1 MRICFTAD
9 EANGLESVVSY
20 HFGHCPYY
28 VIVDIDGNVVKNVES
43 IPNPMAEEHNAGD
56 LPSYMKE
63 QGIDVIV
70 TGGMGPKAQEFFKNY
85 GIEVFTGAYGKVKDV
100 LEEYLH
106 SKVKYEEMEKEC
118 GEHHHEEGEN
128 NDLRMLKEEVADLR
142 RQIADLKSMIKE
154 IRDEKK

>member
-9 EANGLESVVSY
+9 EANGLESVISY
-20 HFGHCPYY
+20 HFGHCPFY
-28 VIVDIDGNVVKNVES
+28 VIVDVEGKVVKNVES
-43 IPNPMAEEHNAGD
+43 IPNPMAEEHSAGD

-70 TGGMGPKAQEFFKNY
+70 TGGMGPKAQEFLQSYSIKA
-85 GIEVFTGAYGKVKDV
+85 VTGAYGKVKDV
-100 LEEYLH
+100 LESYLQGE
-106 SKVKYEEMEKEC
+106 VKYEEMEKEC

-142 RQIADLKSMIKE
+142 RQIANLKSMIKE
-154 IRDEKK
+154 IEEEKK

>member
-106 SKVKYEEMEKEC
+106 SKVKYEEMEKEY

-154 IRDEKK
+154 IGDEKK

>member
-9 EANGLESVVSY
+9 EANGLESVISY

-28 VIVDIDGNVVKNVES
+28 VIVDVDGKVVKNVES
-43 IPNPMAEEHNAGD
+43 IPNPMAEEHSAGD

-63 QGIDVIV
+63 QGINVIV
-70 TGGMGPKAQEFFKNY
+70 TGGMGPKAQEFFQSY
-85 GIEVFTGAYGKVKDV
+85 SIETVTGTYGKVKDV
-100 LEEYLH
+100 LEEYLQG
-106 SKVKYEEMEKEC
+106 KVEYEKEEKEC

-142 RQIADLKSMIKE
+142 RQIADLKSIIKGVE
-154 IRDEKK
+154 EKK

>member
-9 EANGLESVVSY
+9 EANGLESIVSY

-28 VIVDIDGNVVKNVES
+28 VIVDTDGNVVKNVES
-43 IPNPMAEEHNAGD
+43 IPNPMAEEHNEGD

-63 QGIDVIV
+63 QSIDVIV
-70 TGGMGPKAQEFFKNY
+70 TGGMGPKAQEFFQSY

-106 SKVKYEEMEKEC
+106 GKVKYEQTEKEC

-154 IRDEKK
+154 IGDEKK